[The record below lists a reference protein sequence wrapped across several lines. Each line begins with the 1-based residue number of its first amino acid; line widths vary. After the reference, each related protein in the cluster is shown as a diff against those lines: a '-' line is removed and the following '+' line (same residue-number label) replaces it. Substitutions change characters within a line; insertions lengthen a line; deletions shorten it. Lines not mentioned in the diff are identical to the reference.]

1 MIRAMFKRRDK
12 VSVFRRVG
20 DFFWPQSGWSRS
32 SRYLFHRLAR
42 ISGTPYSLAAGFAC
56 GAAISFTPFVGL
68 HFILAAIMALI
79 IRANVVSSA
88 IGTAVGNPW
97 TFPFI
102 WFWIYKS
109 GVWLGAG
116 GAVGV
121 PDHLNFASLFATMME
136 SFLRFDIA
144 YLVETVWPVWWPMF
158 IGSLPTMIVV
168 WFLFFIPLRDMIDS
182 YQVNRGRRRARK
194 RKEERDRERST

>member
-12 VSVFRRVG
+12 VSVFRRIG
-20 DFFWPQSGWSRS
+20 DFFWPRSGWSRS

-68 HFILAAIMALI
+68 HFILAAILALI
-79 IRANVVSSA
+79 MRANVVSSA

-102 WFWIYKS
+102 WFWIYK
-109 GVWLGAG
+109 LGTWMGADGTG
-116 GAVGV
+116 GT
-121 PDHLNFASLFATMME
+121 PNHLDFAAIFAAMME
-136 SFLRFDIA
+136 SFLRFDLA
-144 YLVETVWPVWWPMF
+144 YLAESVWPVWWPMF
-158 IGSLPTMIVV
+158 IGSLPTVLVI
-168 WFLFFIPLRDMIDS
+168 WFLFFIPLRNLIDT
-182 YQVNRGRRRARK
+182 YQANRARRHARK
-194 RKEERDRERST
+194 RKKELDRERTA